1 LKIWVPAD
9 ILTYGFIPFEARLVF
24 VDCIELI
31 WCIILT
37 KTTGGHGGGHSDKT
51 KENTQIKE

>member
-37 KTTGGHGGGHSDKT
+37 KTTGGHGGGHSDKM
-51 KENTQIKE
+51 KENTHIKE